1 MADTSI
7 PMPATSAGATE
18 AEIEA
23 RAIARMQRRRW
34 IVLFWQVAILIGLI
48 GSWEFTAQRGI
59 IDPFFYSSPSAI
71 WTRLV
76 EMMTEGIE
84 GISLWYHLWITMEES
99 VIGFVLGS
107 LGGIGAGI
115 ALGRNRML
123 GDIFQVY
130 IKTLNAI
137 PRVILAPIFAL
148 IFGYNIW
155 AKVAVSFIMV
165 FFVVFA
171 NAFQGVREADRA
183 MIANAQILGASKW
196 QVTRAVIL
204 PSAMSWIFASLHISF
219 SFAIVGAIVSEF
231 VISNAG
237 IGFVI
242 QLARGLHDP
251 ALMFASILVVLVVVL
266 VAEGV
271 MTWVEHRLARWRPA
285 PFQEGGT

>member
-1 MADTSI
+1 MSDAALPPVI
-7 PMPATSAGATE
+7 ARPGTSA
-18 AEIEA
+18 AEIDA
-23 RAIARMQRRRW
+23 RALAKMRRRHW
-34 IVLFWQVAILIGLI
+34 VVLFWQLAILCAALG
-48 GSWEFTAQRGI
+48 GWEFTAQRGI
-59 IDPFFYSSPSAI
+59 IDSFFYSSPSAI
-71 WTRLV
+71 AVRL
-76 EMMTEGIE
+76 EELLIE
-84 GISLWYHLWITMEES
+84 GVEGVSLWYHLYITMLES
-99 VIGFVLGS
+99 IIGFVMGS
-107 LGGIGAGI
+107 IGGIGAGI

-196 QVTRAVIL
+196 QVTRSVIL

-231 VISNAG
+231 VIANAG

-242 QLARGLHDP
+242 QLARGLHDT
-251 ALMFASILVVLVVVL
+251 ALMFAAILVVLVVVL
-266 VAEGV
+266 IAEWL
-271 MTWVEHRLARWRPA
+271 MTLVEHRLARWRPA
-285 PFQEGGT
+285 PFHESGA

>member
-1 MADTSI
+1 MSDAVLPPIVAS
-7 PMPATSAGATE
+7 PGTSA
-18 AEIEA
+18 AEIDA
-23 RAIARMQRRRW
+23 RALSKMRRRRW
-34 IVLFWQVAILIGLI
+34 VVLFWQITILAVALGA
-48 GSWEFTAQRGI
+48 WEFTAQRGI
-59 IDPFFYSSPSAI
+59 IDSFFYSSPSAI
-71 WTRLV
+71 AVRLK
-76 EMMTEGIE
+76 ELLIE
-84 GISLWYHLWITMEES
+84 GVEGVSLWYHLYITMLES
-99 VIGFVLGS
+99 IIGFVMGS
-107 LGGIGAGI
+107 IGGIGAGI

-196 QVTRAVIL
+196 QVTRSVIL

-231 VISNAG
+231 VIANAG

-242 QLARGLHDP
+242 QLARGLHDT
-251 ALMFASILVVLVVVL
+251 ALMFAAILVVLVVVL
-266 VAEGV
+266 IAEWL
-271 MTWVEHRLARWRPA
+271 MTLVERRLARWRPA
-285 PFQEGGT
+285 PFHEGGA

>member
-1 MADTSI
+1 MSDAVLPPIVAS
-7 PMPATSAGATE
+7 PGTSA
-18 AEIEA
+18 AEIDA
-23 RAIARMQRRRW
+23 RALSKMRRRRW
-34 IVLFWQVAILIGLI
+34 VVLFWQIAILAVALGA
-48 GSWEFTAQRGI
+48 WEFTAQRGI
-59 IDPFFYSSPSAI
+59 IDSFFYSSPSAI
-71 WTRLV
+71 AVRLK
-76 EMMTEGIE
+76 ELLIE
-84 GISLWYHLWITMEES
+84 GVEGVSLWYHLYITMLES
-99 VIGFVLGS
+99 IIGFVMGS
-107 LGGIGAGI
+107 IGGIGAGI

-196 QVTRAVIL
+196 QVTRSVIL

-231 VISNAG
+231 VIANAG

-242 QLARGLHDP
+242 QLARGLHDT
-251 ALMFASILVVLVVVL
+251 ALMFAAILVVLVVVL
-266 VAEGV
+266 IAEWL
-271 MTWVEHRLARWRPA
+271 MTLVERRLARWRPA
-285 PFQEGGT
+285 PFHEGGA

>member
-1 MADTSI
+1 MADMSI
-7 PMPATSAGATE
+7 PIPAARAGTNE

-23 RAIARMQRRRW
+23 RAIAKIQRRRW
-34 IVLFWQVAILIGLI
+34 IVLLWQIAILIGLI
-48 GSWEFTAQRGI
+48 GGWEFTAQRNI

-76 EMMTEGIE
+76 EMMTEGVE
-84 GISLWYHLWITMEES
+84 GISLWYHLWVTMEES
-99 VIGFVLGS
+99 VIGFALGS

-183 MIANAQILGASKW
+183 MIANARILGASKW

-266 VAEGV
+266 IAEWM
-271 MTWVEHRLARWRPA
+271 MTRIEHRLARWRPA
-285 PFQEGGT
+285 QVNDQGT